1 MKSTSF
7 ENLKLAYIENVLLPV
22 PDAAWD
28 LKIYI
33 LTIRICQ

>member
-1 MKSTSF
+1 MKSASF
-7 ENLKLAYIENVLLPV
+7 ENLKLTHIDNVLLPA

-33 LTIRICQ
+33 VTIRICQ